1 MSIQVVSNEHNAAL
15 FCSTTMTAFGHV
27 FSGNERHG
35 LDAGEVAQVF
45 LASLRGPDLRTLEE
59 YQQLDKANTFLMWL
73 EAQEQGPDVDDLE
86 RMAKTGEVRCPDC
99 GEWTEPIEADPIKGI
114 RARRRCDDCHD
125 EFLRDQEAERK
136 GDQMRDEG
144 L

>member
-1 MSIQVVSNEHNAAL
+1 MSIQVVSNEYNAAL

-45 LASLRGPDLRTLEE
+45 LAWMRVDLRRLDEHA
-59 YQQLDKANTFLMWL
+59 QLDKAQEFMDWL
-73 EAQEQGPDVDDLE
+73 ESQDTGPDADDLE
-86 RMAKTGEVRCPDC
+86 RMAKTGEVRCIDC
-99 GEWTEPIEADPIKGI
+99 GDWTTPEDT
-114 RARRRCDDCHD
+114 RRRCEDCHD

-136 GDQMRDEG
+136 GDQMREEG

>member
-15 FCSTTMTAFGHV
+15 FCSTTMTAFGH
-27 FSGNERHG
+27 
-35 LDAGEVAQVF
+35 
-45 LASLRGPDLRTLEE
+45 
-59 YQQLDKANTFLMWL
+59 
-73 EAQEQGPDVDDLE
+73 VDDLE

-99 GEWTEPIEADPIKGI
+99 GEWTEPIEADFIKGI

-136 GDQMRDEG
+136 GDQMREEG